1 MESCK
6 NSVTFFESQTL
17 ISAKYPIHLNQMKLR
32 VTISL
37 TALSILLFI
46 SCSTKEKTQIKT
58 QDELATIIEGNERFM
73 SNHPVHPDQTL
84 NRLRSLEKGQKPF
97 AVVISCSDS
106 RVPPELI
113 FDQGFGD
120 LFIIRN
126 AGNIIGDYELGS
138 VEYAVEHLHTPLV
151 IVMGHSNCGAIG
163 AYLEHQHDSIP
174 NHIQKIVDY
183 IKAEPEEKDVDKN
196 DENIYETSI
205 KANVL
210 HGVHVLQNSDPVIKA
225 LLKKKEVKII
235 GAVYDMHSGKVNF
248 LENEK

>member
-1 MESCK
+1 MQNPK
-6 NSVTFFESQTL
+6 HNKKMKSVFLFSSFMIL
-17 ISAKYPIHLNQMKLR
+17 M
-32 VTISL
+32 
-37 TALSILLFI
+37 LSVL
-46 SCSTKEKTQIKT
+46 SCSNKQKTETKT
-58 QDELATIIEGNERFM
+58 QDELAIIREGNERFM
-73 SNHPVHPDQTL
+73 SNHPLHPDQTL
-84 NRLRSLEKGQKPF
+84 DRLRSLEKGQKPF

-113 FDQGFGD
+113 FDQGLGD

-138 VEYAVEHLHTPLV
+138 IEYAVEHLHTPLV

-174 NHIQKIVDY
+174 NHIQKIVNY
-183 IKAEPEEKDVDKN
+183 IKAEPEEKQVNKSSKDF
-196 DENIYETSI
+196 YEASI

-235 GAVYDMHSGKVNF
+235 GAIYDMHTGKVNF
-248 LENEK
+248 LDNE